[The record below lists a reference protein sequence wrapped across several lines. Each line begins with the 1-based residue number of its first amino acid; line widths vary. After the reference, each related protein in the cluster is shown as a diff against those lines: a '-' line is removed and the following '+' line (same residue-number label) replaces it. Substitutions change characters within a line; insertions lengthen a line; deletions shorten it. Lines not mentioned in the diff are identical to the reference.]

1 MPRNLLDRWRGLT
14 KCGLGCCNNC
24 FANRSQYIIF
34 GYKTHFG
41 IELHELVL
49 AICSQVFVTQAS
61 SNLVVPVDT
70 SNHQQLLPQLRRL
83 RQRIKRSRLFARRN
97 QKFTGTLWS
106 GWHQKWSLN
115 LNKILGF
122 HCATNCRVD
131 LGSNAQVLLHPL
143 AANIEIAELE
153 ANAFIHIVGTSIDWK
168 RRRLGGIQ
176 HCELTLNKFD
186 TTRWEVGVNR
196 SFWSSLHLARYLHH
210 PLVTNI
216 LHIADHT
223 LHYPGIV
230 TYIKERQV
238 FAMFTATSDP
248 SAQSDGLTNVL
259 WAQTA
264 TQLCAQRRRVD

>member
-14 KCGLGCCNNC
+14 KCGFGCCNNC
-24 FANRSQYIIF
+24 FTNRSQYIIF

-153 ANAFIHIVGTSIDWK
+153 ANAFIHIVGTCIDWE
-168 RRRLGGIQ
+168 RRRLRCIQ
-176 HCELTLNKFD
+176 HCELTLNQFD
-186 TTRWEVGVNR
+186 TTRWKVGVNR
-196 SFWSSLHLARYLHH
+196 SFWSSLHLASDLHH

-216 LHIADHT
+216 LHIADHA